1 MFGSDPS
8 YDSMLTIF
16 SPDGRLF
23 QVEYA
28 YEAVRKGTP
37 ILGLRCTNGV
47 VLGAVL
53 RKLPLQDPTQND
65 KIFEIDESIGAA
77 IAGLSADGRV
87 LVAYAR
93 LLAQI
98 HRLTFGEAM
107 PVRLL
112 SKKLSDHLQSYTM
125 QGGVRPFGVSLLLV
139 GVDSAPQLYVTTPIG
154 SFWSYKAHAVGMG
167 EEDLNQQ
174 LTRDYAP
181 TMTVD
186 QGLLFTTKI
195 LKQVQGAKA
204 TPEGIALAKVTDTDK
219 RFTRLDAKAI
229 QGLIDQT

>member
-1 MFGSDPS
+1 VFGSDPS

-28 YEAVRKGTP
+28 YEAVRKGTS
-37 ILGLRCTNGV
+37 ILGLRCANGV

-65 KIFEIDESIGAA
+65 KIFEIDDSIGAA

-112 SKKLSDHLQSYTM
+112 SKKLSDHMQSYTM
-125 QGGVRPFGVSLLLV
+125 QGGTRPFGVSLLLV

-181 TMTVD
+181 TMNVD
-186 QGLLFTTKI
+186 QGLLFATRI
-195 LKQVQGAKA
+195 LKQVQGTKA

>member
-1 MFGSDPS
+1 
-8 YDSMLTIF
+8 
-16 SPDGRLF
+16 
-23 QVEYA
+23 
-28 YEAVRKGTP
+28 
-37 ILGLRCTNGV
+37 
-47 VLGAVL
+47 
-53 RKLPLQDPTQND
+53 
-65 KIFEIDESIGAA
+65 
-77 IAGLSADGRV
+77 
-87 LVAYAR
+87 
-93 LLAQI
+93 
-98 HRLTFGEAM
+98 
-107 PVRLL
+107 
-112 SKKLSDHLQSYTM
+112 M
-125 QGGVRPFGVSLLLV
+125 QGGARPFGVSLLLV

-186 QGLLFTTKI
+186 EGLLFTTKI